1 MLNGIN
7 RSKLSFKCV
16 YGFVYKDIYGGRS
29 MIIEVTNA
37 EKRLIEHSLI
47 RLSLEKQDGP
57 FYKESDIKELW
68 IKLHFGKH
76 ELEPVPEYFLLE
88 ESDNV

>member
-1 MLNGIN
+1 MLIKVSN
-7 RSKLSFKCV
+7 
-16 YGFVYKDIYGGRS
+16 
-29 MIIEVTNA
+29 E
-37 EKRLIEHSLI
+37 EKRLLEHSLI

-76 ELEPVPEYFLLE
+76 EIEPVPEYFLLE

>member
-1 MLNGIN
+1 MLIKV
-7 RSKLSFKCV
+7 SSV
-16 YGFVYKDIYGGRS
+16 
-29 MIIEVTNA
+29 
-37 EKRLIEHSLI
+37 EKRLIEHALI
-47 RLSLEKQDGP
+47 ILSLDKQDGP

>member
-1 MLNGIN
+1 MLIKV
-7 RSKLSFKCV
+7 S
-16 YGFVYKDIYGGRS
+16 
-29 MIIEVTNA
+29 NA

>member
-1 MLNGIN
+1 
-7 RSKLSFKCV
+7 
-16 YGFVYKDIYGGRS
+16 
-29 MIIEVTNA
+29 MIIKVSNE
-37 EKRLIEHSLI
+37 EKRLLEHALI
-47 RLSLEKQDGP
+47 ILGLDKQDGP

-76 ELEPVPEYFLLE
+76 ELEPVPEYFTLE

>member
-1 MLNGIN
+1 MLIKVSN
-7 RSKLSFKCV
+7 
-16 YGFVYKDIYGGRS
+16 
-29 MIIEVTNA
+29 E
-37 EKRLIEHSLI
+37 EKRLLEHALI
-47 RLSLEKQDGP
+47 ILSLDKQDGP